1 MLQHLTQHERLS
13 WIGQRG
19 KVEGGAHWFELQ
31 KTGSTSASSPI
42 TVPPAMIPSAVRTN
56 AGSPPTPPSAAAT
69 PPVSLSSFSSEADES
84 YSGTTMPPS
93 PC

>member
-1 MLQHLTQHERLS
+1 MGRPE
-13 WIGQRG
+13 GE
-19 KVEGGAHWFELQ
+19 VEGGAHWFELQ

-42 TVPPAMIPSAVRTN
+42 TVPPAMTPSAVRMN
-56 AGSPPTPPSAAAT
+56 AGSPPTPPSSAA
-69 PPVSLSSFSSEADES
+69 LSSFSSEADES